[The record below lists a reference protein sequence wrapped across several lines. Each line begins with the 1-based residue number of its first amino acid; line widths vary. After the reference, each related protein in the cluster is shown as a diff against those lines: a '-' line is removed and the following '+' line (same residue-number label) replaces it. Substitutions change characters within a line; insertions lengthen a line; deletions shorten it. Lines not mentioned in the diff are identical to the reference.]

1 MFHMI
6 HCNYATNMPKRTRP
20 QNQRWVSYMR
30 ESPFNS
36 RFTFNT
42 GDFNFTVSYSKIT
55 DLRIPYAASRL
66 ITEGKQPLPQY
77 SKRNSSVLWMV
88 SHCKTQSHREDYV
101 KELSK
106 YINIDIVGK
115 CGNMYACPRKFSKDC
130 EEQLVTKY
138 YFYLALENSICDDYI
153 TEKTWRRLTEG
164 AVPIVL
170 DGGMYAEELPKNSY
184 IDVKDFA
191 SPQALAKHLEDVMAS
206 AEKYATYHAWRQT
219 EEIYNSDKLC
229 VICKYAYETKGKH
242 QIIPDIRKIWNAD
255 RSCISPQHYYKGIFN
270 YSESVQVKK
279 VVFAL

>member
-6 HCNYATNMPKRTRP
+6 HCNYATNM
-20 QNQRWVSYMR
+20 
-30 ESPFNS
+30 
-36 RFTFNT
+36 
-42 GDFNFTVSYSKIT
+42 
-55 DLRIPYAASRL
+55 
-66 ITEGKQPLPQY
+66 
-77 SKRNSSVLWMV
+77 

-115 CGNMYACPRKFSKDC
+115 CGNKYACPRKFSKDC

-170 DGGMYAEELPKNSY
+170 GGGMYAEELPKNSY

-191 SPQALAKHLEDVMAS
+191 SPRL
-206 AEKYATYHAWRQT
+206 RQRNMRPIT
-219 EEIYNSDKLC
+219 LGDRRKRS
-229 VICKYAYETKGKH
+229 
-242 QIIPDIRKIWNAD
+242 IIPI
-255 RSCISPQHYYKGIFN
+255 C
-270 YSESVQVKK
+270 
-279 VVFAL
+279 FA